1 MSKNRFFDFFRAF
14 FSFGSPKATGK
25 EMNAHDEMYNHE
37 PVNEN
42 LQIHVDDRTPD
53 FLKPQNEDDT
63 LPKTEV
69 RTKEEK
75 VSQKEDAVIETPDI
89 KPEDPINDNP
99 PIEPEPEPE
108 PEPKPESLLD
118 NKPLVKMFEECADVI
133 KYLEHIRP
141 AFDSEN
147 GQDLIN
153 TVREQLLQAMVLSG
167 GKTIDNETHFNIL
180 RHQCLK
186 GIHANDGDEIIKT
199 LEPGVSL
206 EERVLVKA
214 IVETKTEG

>member
-1 MSKNRFFDFFRAF
+1 MSKNSLFDFFMAF
-14 FSFGSPKATGK
+14 FSFGSPKATEK
-25 EMNAHDEMYNHE
+25 EMNAHDELYNHE

-42 LQIHVDDRTPD
+42 LQIHVDDSIPD
-53 FLKPQNEDDT
+53 FLKPQNENEA
-63 LPKTEV
+63 LPKSEV
-69 RTKEEK
+69 RTEQGN
-75 VSQKEDAVIETPDI
+75 VLQKEDAVVETPDI
-89 KPEDPINDNP
+89 KPEDTINDSDNP
-99 PIEPEPEPE
+99 PIEPEPE

-118 NKPLVKMFEECADVI
+118 DKPLVKMFEECADVI

-167 GKTIDNETHFNIL
+167 GKPIDNETRFNIL

-186 GIHANDGDEIIKT
+186 GILADDGDEIIKT

-214 IVETKTEG
+214 IVETKTEE